1 MELDLK
7 VLFDLKNKKVFIKKM
22 EDEEYIFDFDEVN
35 KLSDNINNISIEY
48 ELDNNKKL
56 IFYWET
62 WGNYIQFLCCD
73 LVIYYKNL
81 NKNNIFKQLH
91 KISKF
96 SNKKNSNKIEFH
108 YFNGINARDLKIIQM
123 EVKNSPFGD
132 FICKTPTNKY
142 Y

>member
-35 KLSDNINNISIEY
+35 KLSNKINNISVEY
-48 ELDNNKKL
+48 ELNNYKKL

-62 WGNYIQFLCCD
+62 WGNSLQFLCCD
-73 LVIYYKNL
+73 LVIYYKN
-81 NKNNIFKQLH
+81 NIFKQIY

-96 SNKKNSNKIEFH
+96 SNKKNSNKIEYH
-108 YFNGINARDLKIIQM
+108 YFNGINARDIKILEM
-123 EVKNSPFGD
+123 EVKDSPFGD
-132 FICKTPTNKY
+132 FICRTPVNKY